1 MHRVATTPASA
12 ADPFAKCRDFKQAEE
27 MIAQGIYPYFFPLEE
42 NHGPRVV
49 MDGREMIMIGS
60 NNYLGLTMDPRVQE
74 AARKAIERF
83 GTSCSGSRFL
93 NGTLALLEELE
104 CRLARFVKKPA
115 ALAFSTGY
123 QTNLGVISALVDGKT
138 IIVADKGT
146 HACVFDGIFLGG
158 GLNSRV
164 KMRRYRHNDM
174 DHLESLFNEMDPDPP
189 KLIVTDGVFSM
200 EGDIGKVPRLI
211 DICERY
217 NARLFVDDAHG
228 LGVIGRTGRGT
239 LEYYDAFDRVDLLTC
254 TFSKSFASLGG
265 FVAGDKEVIDY
276 VKHRSRPMI
285 FSASMPPANVAA
297 ALKSLEIIETEP
309 HWVRTLQTKGERMRS
324 EFQSL
329 GFDTGDSE
337 TPIIPILVRDETKTF
352 QFWKQLF
359 EAGVYANAVVS
370 PAVPPDRS
378 LIRTTIMATHSDEEL
393 NRVLETFEKI
403 GKEMGV
409 I

>member
-1 MHRVATTPASA
+1 MHRAATPAPA

-93 NGTLALLEELE
+93 NGTLALHEELE
-104 CRLARFVKKPA
+104 RRLARFVKKQA

-123 QTNLGVISALVDGKT
+123 QTNLGVISALVDKKT

-164 KMRRYRHNDM
+164 TMKRYRHNDM
-174 DHLESLFNEMDPDPP
+174 DHLESLFREMDPDPP

-200 EGDIGKVPRLI
+200 EGDIGKVPHLI

-265 FVAGDKEVIDY
+265 FVAGDQEVIDY

-297 ALKSLEIIETEP
+297 ALKALEIIETEP
-309 HWVRTLQTKGERMRS
+309 HWVRSLQTKGERMRR

-329 GFDTGDSE
+329 GFDTGESE
-337 TPIIPILVRDETKTF
+337 TPIIPILVRDDTKTF
-352 QFWKQLF
+352 QFWKRLF
-359 EAGVYANAVVS
+359 ESGVYANAVVS

-378 LIRTTIMATHSDEEL
+378 LIRTTIMATHSKEDL
-393 NRVLETFEKI
+393 DRVLETFEKI
-403 GKEMGV
+403 GKEMHV